1 MKTILLI
8 FSFSSLLLFSHGQ
21 TANITLKVTNIKEVK
36 GNINFAIFK
45 SADGFPNGDQ
55 YFLAKSIP
63 VDKKEFTYIIK
74 DVSTDIYAISV
85 YQDYD
90 EDGVLNNNMFGIPKE
105 PYGFSN
111 DARGKKGPPKF
122 EDAVFQL
129 KYDME
134 TSIKLIH

>member
-8 FSFSSLLLFSHGQ
+8 FSFSSLFIFSHGQ

-63 VDKKEFTYIIK
+63 VDTKEFTFIIK
-74 DVSTDIYAISV
+74 DVPTDIYAISV

-90 EDGVLNNNMFGIPKE
+90 EDGVLNKNMFGIPKE

>member
-55 YFLAKSIP
+55 YFLPKSIP